1 MGRSPQSLISPSKSK
16 FLKALNAPPTATT
29 VSVDAML
36 ILLMVFLNSGGR
48 TDRLGARPNGRD
60 NAVER
65 TKIGWTSI
73 GKYLMQK
80 SSSAGGPIPPER
92 VIHIELKRL
101 GAWNGRTHCPYCG
114 REHQENS
121 IYSNAGARRAC
132 LLNTENL
139 ASEDQPV
146 KISVSQSFNAPPT
159 PTDGVGGCYA
169 YLLMVFSNSGGRT
182 APSAHGRMAETMP
195 RRGPRLDGLYGKYL
209 MQKSS
214 SAGGPIPP
222 ERVIH
227 IELKR
232 LGAWNGRT
240 HCPYCG
246 REHQE
251 KFDLLKCGG
260 KAGLVRI
267 VEARLTALGWTWKRS
282 ALHSQLP
289 RHTYTS
295 QGLFLVFNVPAH
307 SNVSACRSIQFFS
320 LHNPIP
326 GFHENVNA
334 M

>member
-1 MGRSPQSLISPSKSK
+1 MSGDSDLFSLCSLHFAIYGPFAATAVESARRNRIFSKLSTRRQ
-16 FLKALNAPPTATT
+16 PPLT
-29 VSVDAML
+29 VSVDARL

-48 TDRLGARPNGRD
+48 IDRLGARPNGRD

-80 SSSAGGPIPPER
+80 SSSASGPIPPER

-101 GAWNGRTHCPYCG
+101 GAWNGRTHCPYCS
-114 REHQENS
+114 REHQGKFDLLKCGGK
-121 IYSNAGARRAC
+121 AGLVRIVEARLTALGWSWKRTSPSKSAF
-132 LLNTENL
+132 LK
-139 ASEDQPV
+139 A
-146 KISVSQSFNAPPT
+146 FNAPPT

-169 YLLMVFSNSGGRT
+169 YFANGVLKFGRSNR
-182 APSAHGRMAETMP
+182 PLRHKAEWQ
-195 RRGPRLDGLYGKYL
+195 RRCRGEDQDWMDFYWE
-209 MQKSS
+209 
-214 SAGGPIPP
+214 IPYAKKF

-267 VEARLTALGWTWKRS
+267 VEARLAALGWSWKRS

-295 QGLFLVFNVPAH
+295 QGLFLVF
-307 SNVSACRSIQFFS
+307 
-320 LHNPIP
+320 
-326 GFHENVNA
+326 
-334 M
+334 